1 MEGRG
6 RGAPRPP
13 YGGPRQGRFFG
24 DYGPSNDQ
32 RPFVRPWED
41 RRGGYRG
48 GRPPYQHWRQRE
60 QERVQNQQNPRD
72 QQFDPRQNL
81 NQGREEK
88 VQEEG
93 NLPLQQVREEGKTSG
108 KHEGQEDDSVAS
120 DRGMDKKKME
130 EKGTEENLTPGIC
143 KRCGKI
149 GHKSEDCFR
158 PLVCAR
164 CKKEGHVP
172 RACSEIAPWECIA
185 PFCGLAAP
193 DLGFHIIQEDEPGD
207 TVKDNSNYALITI
220 KQGEASARQV
230 EAEFKAQAGQNSTW
244 RWYAKKI
251 AENKFQMK
259 FPTTKKVEELAF
271 FSGMLMGTVPV
282 SLSRWS
288 PGIHMLEPRQK
299 LKQPGSEFLD
309 FQWKKDLRKESAMWP
324 PWWEFLWK

>member
-1 MEGRG
+1 M
-6 RGAPRPP
+6 
-13 YGGPRQGRFFG
+13 
-24 DYGPSNDQ
+24 
-32 RPFVRPWED
+32 ED

-72 QQFDPRQNL
+72 QQFDMRQNL

-88 VQEEG
+88 VQEEEI
-93 NLPLQQVREEGKTSG
+93 LPQQQNREEGKVSG
-108 KHEGQEDDSVAS
+108 KQDGQEEASVDS
-120 DRGMDKKKME
+120 DRGVNKKKIE
-130 EKGTEENLTPGIC
+130 EKGTEENLTSGIC
-143 KRCGKI
+143 KRCGRI

-193 DLGFHIIQEDEPGD
+193 DLGFHIIQDDESRD
-207 TVKDNSNYALITI
+207 IVKDNSNYALITI
-220 KQGEASARQV
+220 KQGEVSARQV

-251 AENKFQMK
+251 SENKFQMK
-259 FPTTKKVEELAF
+259 FPTAKKVEELAF
-271 FSGMLMGTVPV
+271 FLACSWELYQV
-282 SLSRWS
+282 SLSRWN
-288 PGIHMLEPRQK
+288 PGTHMLEPRQK
-299 LKQPGSEFLD
+299 LRQPGSEYLVC
-309 FQWKKDLRKESAMWP
+309 QWKKDLRKGSAMWLP
-324 PWWEFLWK
+324 